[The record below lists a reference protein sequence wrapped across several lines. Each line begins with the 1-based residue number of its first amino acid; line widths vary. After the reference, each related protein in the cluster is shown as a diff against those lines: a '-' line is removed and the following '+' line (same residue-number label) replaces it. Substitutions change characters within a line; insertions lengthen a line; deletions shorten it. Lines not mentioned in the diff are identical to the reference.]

1 MIHGASYDVI
11 APVSIL
17 LIAVSFAALPKKTDS
32 ILLLAAG
39 AVSLPLAQYMHCT
52 ETDFLFQE
60 TGIRVLAAVIYT
72 AVYIRT
78 KESYEEH
85 QKSEKETVETNQAK
99 EATLNLFATVIEERD
114 LTSGQHVENVRK
126 YTNIIAR
133 AVKEKFPEYGLSDE
147 DVSDIT
153 RASILHDIGKVRI
166 PDAILQKKASLTEDE
181 AEIMKEYTHF
191 GYDILQEIPAG
202 LIEAG
207 CHARACEIAICHH
220 ERVDGTGYPLGLKE
234 DNIPVSAQ
242 IVALADSYEALTH
255 ERPYKKAYDSDTAIR
270 MITEGECGKFSNRMI
285 SCLKECRGELLSLSP
300 RKRNE

>member
-147 DVSDIT
+147 D
-153 RASILHDIGKVRI
+153 H
-166 PDAILQKKASLTEDE
+166 
-181 AEIMKEYTHF
+181 THF

-242 IVALADSYEALTH
+242 IVALADCYEALTH

-270 MITEGECGKFSNRMI
+270 MITEGECGKFSDRMI